1 MTKKIIFYLVIISS
15 SLFAQLSE
23 FEIMPHHIS
32 FVDKFERIKRV
43 RMINKG
49 TSEVKIDSVSYDL
62 SMLHIR
68 NNNFTS
74 FPLVLTPDSSISIDV
89 LLNSYFNLN
98 NNDSTTVISIYI
110 DGTNTPRNINV
121 SVYFQMLREMD
132 GTIQG
137 SVKDSSNY
145 IEGAKIYFFFAGIY
159 LVDSTSTDANG
170 NYEKQLR
177 SGNYFVAAQKDGY
190 YMQYG
195 YLKNSNLEADFIEV
209 RKDIPNTVDFIL
221 EAEMQT
227 NLSVSGVVYDI
238 LNDVV
243 LNKAIVVVRKGDH
256 DPTKIQA
263 SSLIDISR
271 DYAVMTNSK
280 GEYNIRNIQAGGGY
294 YIQAF
299 SQFYIPGYFNEM
311 KMHETNWQNAN
322 SINVFGGETGK
333 DIYLDRDSSYGGGV
347 AKGRVRQNIAQPDST
362 KNALIYAISTS
373 NNKAYT
379 YSFSN
384 TSGDFGLRDLPS
396 GNYKLVTDKIGYN
409 SSISNDFYIGSTQ
422 DTILNIDL
430 ILLPTSV
437 KQINQIISTF
447 SLLQNYPN
455 PFNPSTVIKYQIPN
469 DGLVTLRIYDVK
481 GQVIKTLVNQTQAK
495 GRYAINFDASNLST
509 GVYFYRLISGS
520 FTKTMKMLLIK

>member
-1 MTKKIIFYLVIISS
+1 MF
-15 SLFAQLSE
+15 
-23 FEIMPHHIS
+23 
-32 FVDKFERIKRV
+32 
-43 RMINKG
+43 NKG
-49 TSEVKIDSVSYDL
+49 TADVKIDSIRYDL

-68 NNNFTS
+68 NNNFTN
-74 FPLVLTPDSSISIDV
+74 FPLVLAPDSAISIDV

-110 DGTNTPRNINV
+110 DGTNDPRNLNV
-121 SVYFQMLREMD
+121 GVYFQMLREMD
-132 GTIQG
+132 GTIHG

-159 LVDSTSTDANG
+159 LVDSTATDANG
-170 NYEKQLR
+170 NYAKQLR
-177 SGNYFVAAQKDGY
+177 AGNYFVTAQKDGY

-195 YLKNSNLEADFIEV
+195 NLKNSNLEADFIEV
-209 RKDIPNTVDFIL
+209 RKDIPKTVDFIL
-221 EAEMQT
+221 EAELET
-227 NLSVSGVVYDI
+227 NLSISGVVYDI

-333 DIYLDRDSSYGGGV
+333 DIYLDRDSSFGGGV
-347 AKGRVRQNIAQPDST
+347 AKGHVRRNIAQPDST

-379 YSFSN
+379 YSFAN
-384 TSGDFGLRDLPS
+384 ASGDFGLQDLPG

-422 DTILNIDL
+422 DTVLNIDL
-430 ILLPTSV
+430 VLLPTSV

-447 SLLQNYPN
+447 SLSQNYPN
-455 PFNPSTVIKYQIPN
+455 PFNPSTKIFFTLKN
-469 DGLVTLRIYDVK
+469 NSNVTLSIYNIVGEK
-481 GQVIKTLVNQTQAK
+481 VAVVVNEYKNAGSFTVN
-495 GRYAINFDASNLST
+495 YNASQLSS
-509 GVYFYRLISGS
+509 GVYFYELKADANRLVKKMIL
-520 FTKTMKMLLIK
+520 MK